1 MRPLLKNALQRALFR
16 NRWKPPLL
24 LKTEIQNKTKQNKNN
39 IYKWNRW
46 ISSEIRWK
54 SSKYFFSP
62 AGYATQIQNKL
73 TSGGKKKSP
82 KWRGKKSFWLCV
94 LRDLLFCIK
103 SFRLHV
109 LISYSSA
116 KHWGSQC
123 YYREFWRGEPQKLS
137 LVAARTFISKFP
149 NQGLLDMS
157 IMTPDSFTKICYGDQ
172 ALKAH
177 YTTGQ

>member
-73 TSGGKKKSP
+73 TSGGKKKKP
-82 KWRGKKSFWLCV
+82 QMKGKEEFLAICTEGLTVLYQIIPPPCV
-94 LRDLLFCIK
+94 DFLLI
-103 SFRLHV
+103 R
-109 LISYSSA
+109 
-116 KHWGSQC
+116 
-123 YYREFWRGEPQKLS
+123 
-137 LVAARTFISKFP
+137 
-149 NQGLLDMS
+149 
-157 IMTPDSFTKICYGDQ
+157 Q
-172 ALKAH
+172 AL
-177 YTTGQ
+177 GQPVLLQGILKRRASEIVSSSC